1 MRGRVRTKGERLVER
16 WINKENRLVEMLVE
30 STQTDKQ
37 TLKQTGLA
45 ANLSER
51 QTYRQVS
58 RQTDRTN
65 MQPRPDEDNQTARH
79 RQDKA
84 ERQTNGTG
92 RTDKSEQDKCNM
104 GSAAASGMQE

>member
-1 MRGRVRTKGERLVER
+1 
-16 WINKENRLVEMLVE
+16 MLVDN
-30 STQTDKQ
+30 TQTDEQ

-65 MQPRPDEDNQTARH
+65 MQPRPDEDSQTARH

-84 ERQTNGTG
+84 GTNTNKADTRN
-92 RTDKSEQDKCNM
+92 RTDRQVRT
-104 GSAAASGMQE
+104 GQV